1 VDFKREQEPVT
12 PRPVAM
18 QPQPVS
24 AQEPT
29 QRVSSRNNS
38 RRLIGGGIVL
48 LLVALIILAFS
59 WMLLSK
65 DSASVVNSNINKDK
79 YQAVFLSNGQVYF
92 GKLQNTAGDSLV
104 LKDIYYLQV
113 DSKIQ
118 PSSGDN
124 ADVSTKEN
132 SDNSD
137 VQLIKL
143 GNELHGP
150 EDQMQITKDQ
160 VLFWENLKA
169 DGKVSKA
176 IDSYVKE

>member
-1 VDFKREQEPVT
+1 MGSLCCKEKTKSNEVRGISRKSFYEREIK
-12 PRPVAM
+12 
-18 QPQPVS
+18 VS
-24 AQEPT
+24 FE
-29 QRVSSRNNS
+29 N
-38 RRLIGGGIVL
+38 GEDD
-48 LLVALIILAFS
+48 
-59 WMLLSK
+59 LSK
-65 DSASVVNSNINKDK
+65 ENPTIAAASDDVAKD
-79 YQAVFLSNGQVYF
+79 
-92 GKLQNTAGDSLV
+92 
-104 LKDIYYLQV
+104 
-113 DSKIQ
+113 
-118 PSSGDN
+118 
-124 ADVSTKEN
+124 KEN

>member
-1 VDFKREQEPVT
+1 MDTKRT
-12 PRPVAM
+12 GIRPAAVGAPMQTSRQKGSNAIVITISVVVA
-18 QPQPVS
+18 V
-24 AQEPT
+24 
-29 QRVSSRNNS
+29 
-38 RRLIGGGIVL
+38 VL
-48 LLVALIILAFS
+48 LALAG
-59 WMLLSK
+59 WLLFAK
-65 DSASVVNSNINKDK
+65 DGAVGTTSAASSALNKDK